1 MEHITDPAF
10 LNRITDAASR
20 AALELFAA
28 SKLKAGQIVVIG
40 CSTSE
45 ITGNHIGTASS
56 IEIGKAVFDALNS
69 FFSAHEVYLAAQ
81 CCEHLNRAII
91 VEREPASG
99 LEIVNA
105 LPTPIAGG
113 AFAAAAY
120 AGFHDPV
127 TVEEIHADAGLDI
140 GGTLIGMH
148 LKPVAIPLRLEVS
161 KIGEAIVTAAR
172 TRPKLIGGVRAGYDE
187 SLL

>member
-1 MEHITDPAF
+1 MEQSTDPAF
-10 LNRITDAASR
+10 LNKITDAARRS
-20 AALELFAA
+20 ALELFAV
-28 SKLKAGQIVVIG
+28 SKIKAGQTVIIG

-45 ITGNHIGTASS
+45 ISGKHIGTASNV
-56 IEIGKAVFDALNS
+56 EVGEAVFAALS
-69 FFSAHEVYLAAQ
+69 SVFSEQGVYLAAQ

-91 VEREPASG
+91 IEREAASG

-105 LPTPIAGG
+105 VPTPKAGG

-120 AGFHDPV
+120 AGFRDPV
-127 TVEEIHADAGLDI
+127 TVEEISADAGLDI

-172 TRPKLIGGVRAGYDE
+172 TRPKLIGGTRAGYDE